1 MHETITWIK
10 YGCGLPECGG
20 RYLIQTTA
28 VYGSVFEGMLFVNYH
43 GGNKLFVDPF
53 QRVIPEETLVAW
65 AEMPKGCNE

>member
-28 VYGSVFEGMLFVNYH
+28 VYGSVFEGMLLLIIMEVINY
-43 GGNKLFVDPF
+43 LLI
-53 QRVIPEETLVAW
+53 RSRE
-65 AEMPKGCNE
+65 